1 MNYSHKIVMVAD
13 GANVGTDLTN
23 VAAGDILMLD
33 KDYATVSTSAAAGA
47 IGLAD
52 TEINIVAKNSKKN
65 IIAHKIKRSNLVS
78 ASYNPYSAAA
88 QKVMALGYNGTSGS
102 LVSDTGVFSTAS
114 KAFGINF
121 VVNED
126 YRQLPQKLLNVM
138 GSYQTALSGSTQV
151 EVVSYIYRQLTK
163 SELLA
168 ANSPMQIAKVELLH
182 NAAGTANTI
191 TSGAD
196 ATHYTF
202 TKGSKLV
209 LGTNSS
215 GVAILGSDEVI
226 ATTVAGDYVRP
237 GTATTDSVYEIVGV
251 TNGTGATP
259 AGTPMYL
266 ELATPFQG
274 ETTSIAIGST
284 EYITAAQ
291 AAAGNFGFKFT
302 GLALNLTNK
311 FDNYSVVDFD
321 VFANLGF
328 AASTTKTVLTAK
340 SLGTGVGADVYRQE
354 LKYYSAE
361 LPTVNLRDFPQD
373 ELALNA
379 SQSTNYD
386 ILVLRYNKEA
396 GDNFMQSSEKV
407 FPQTLVI
414 AIATGGAA
422 QSGTVADLTDNGFV
436 AKVANWIAKNSAGD
450 TDTWTDVG

>member
-1 MNYSHKIVMVAD
+1 MVAD

-65 IIAHKIKRSNLVS
+65 IIAHQIKRSNLVS

-88 QKVMALGYNGTSGS
+88 QKVMTLGYNGTSGS
-102 LVSDTGVFSTAS
+102 LVSDTGAFSTAS

-138 GSYQTALSGSTQV
+138 GSYQTAPSGSTQF
-151 EVVSYIYRQLTK
+151 EVVSYIYRQLIK
-163 SELLA
+163 NELLA
-168 ANSPMQIAKVELLH
+168 PLSPMQIAKVELLH
-182 NAAGTANTI
+182 DNAGAPIGAAADTVIGSAGSRTVTI
-191 TSGAD
+191 TDTGAN
-196 ATHYTF
+196 ATVTAIPV
-202 TKGSKLV
+202 GSLFR
-209 LGTNSS
+209 
-215 GVAILGSDEVI
+215 A
-226 ATTVAGDYVRP
+226 
-237 GTATTDSVYEIVGV
+237 GTATTDPVYEVV
-251 TNGTGATP
+251 ASTV
-259 AGTPMYL
+259 
-266 ELATPFQG
+266 
-274 ETTSIAIGST
+274 TTSGGVLTLNTPLLANVNLVGNTS
-284 EYITAAQ
+284 EFITTASVLI
-291 AAAGNFGFKFT
+291 GNFGFRFT
-302 GLALNLTNK
+302 GVALPMTNK
-311 FDNYSVVDFD
+311 YDNYSVVDFD

-361 LPTVNLRDFPQD
+361 LPTVNFRDFPQD

-436 AKVANWIAKNSAGD
+436 AKVANWIAKNTAGD